1 MSLDLSLNFP
11 DFNIG
16 MESGSKNHIY
26 EFDGFRLDAD
36 RLMLYR
42 DEVEVSMPPKM
53 VKTRVVLVEERG
65 SIIRK
70 DDLIERVWEDSIVDE
85 SNLSQH
91 LYHLRKTLGNLPDG
105 RPYIETFRRRGY
117 RFNGDASVVPP
128 VSTVQPTPVVG
139 SSVVERQGNVLRF
152 VDWSPTPQTES

>member
-16 MESGSKNHIY
+16 MENRSKNHIY

-42 DEVEVSMPPKM
+42 DEIEISMPPKM
-53 VKTRVVLVEERG
+53 VKTLVVLVEERG
-65 SIIRK
+65 NIIRK

-91 LYHLRKTLGNLPDG
+91 LYHLRKTLGNLPDD

-117 RFNGDASVVPP
+117 RFNGE
-128 VSTVQPTPVVG
+128 VSIVEPLPTVQPTPLAA

-152 VDWSPTPQTES
+152 VD